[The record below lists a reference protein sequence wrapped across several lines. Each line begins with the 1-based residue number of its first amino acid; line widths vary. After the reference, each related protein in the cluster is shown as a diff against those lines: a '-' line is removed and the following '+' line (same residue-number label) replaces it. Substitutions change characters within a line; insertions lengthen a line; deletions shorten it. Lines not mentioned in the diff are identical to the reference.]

1 MSSLGRL
8 IVLFQCWVAV
18 LGISPSSAIEAE
30 PSRKPVRSLREIRQ
44 EGVIIQKWETSCA
57 AAALATVLTFSHNDP
72 VSEKLVAQGMLR
84 GTDPIEVKARGGFS
98 LLDMKRFVEIRGLKG
113 IGYKGL
119 TIQGL
124 LALDSPI
131 VPISFYGNPHF
142 VVVRGLDVAGEV
154 HLADPGFGNYSISV
168 EGFLDVWR
176 EGMAFVVVQ

>member
-30 PSRKPVRSLREIRQ
+30 PSRKPVPLIARNPSGRRHHS
-44 EGVIIQKWETSCA
+44 KWETSCA

-84 GTDPIEVKARGGFS
+84 GTDPIEVKAAVDLPPGHEALRG
-98 LLDMKRFVEIRGLKG
+98 DPRLKG
-113 IGYKGL
+113 IADKGL

-154 HLADPGFGNYSISV
+154 HLADPAFGNYSISV